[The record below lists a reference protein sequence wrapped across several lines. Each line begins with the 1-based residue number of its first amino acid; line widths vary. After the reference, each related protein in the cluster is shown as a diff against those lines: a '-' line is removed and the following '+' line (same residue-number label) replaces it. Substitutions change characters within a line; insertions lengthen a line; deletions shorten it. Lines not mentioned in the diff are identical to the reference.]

1 MMIMD
6 YEDKAAIVR
15 EIIEKNR
22 YELKSISNPGMGPNK
37 TLYHA
42 LVYLIDLIDPIVKPS
57 GREFSDA
64 FSDDFK

>member
-1 MMIMD
+1 MD
-6 YEDKAAIVR
+6 YEDKSVVVR
-15 EIIEKNR
+15 EIIEKNK
-22 YELKSISNPGMGPNK
+22 YELKSISNPGMGPHK

-42 LVYLIDLIDPIVKPS
+42 LLFMMDLIDPILKPS